1 MTTQKQS
8 KLLSRKEIAIIGGG
22 PSAMIAADILSP
34 FHNVTIYEK
43 EKGIGQKFLVAG
55 KGGFNLTNSLTGIEL
70 AAQYSPQEFMQDA
83 ILTFDSQSLREWFS
97 DLGIETFVGTSGRV
111 FPVKGIKPAEVLD
124 KIKEKLLSQNV
135 KIKQGCAFVGFDDK
149 RNAIINFGGKSK
161 SIFADHYVFAL
172 GGASWS
178 NTGSDG
184 KWAKYFADIGINTIP
199 FEASNC
205 GVNIK
210 WNDHIIENHAGKP
223 LKNISV
229 TVGETTR
236 KGEAV
241 ITNYGLEGNVIYP
254 LVPKIR
260 EHLNNKSKAEI
271 VIDFKP
277 DNSSDDLLKKVNNNI
292 SSKNYGEIFNLK
304 REQLSIIKSFST
316 KEEFLS
322 PESFVNKIKGLTIR
336 VESLRDIEEAIS
348 TVGGIDLN
356 ELNKDFSL
364 KKYPNI
370 YCIGEMVNW
379 DAPTGGFLLQG
390 AFSMGYSSAVSLIRS
405 ITNLFA

>member
-1 MTTQKQS
+1 
-8 KLLSRKEIAIIGGG
+8 
-22 PSAMIAADILSP
+22 
-34 FHNVTIYEK
+34 
-43 EKGIGQKFLVAG
+43 
-55 KGGFNLTNSLTGIEL
+55 
-70 AAQYSPQEFMQDA
+70 
-83 ILTFDSQSLREWFS
+83 LREWFS

-111 FPVKGIKPAEVLD
+111 FPVKGMKPAEVLNR
-124 KIKEKLLSQNV
+124 IKEKLLSQNV
-135 KIKQGCAFVGFDDK
+135 KIKQGYEFVGFDDE
-149 RNAIINFGGKSK
+149 RNAIITYRGESK
-161 SIFADHYVFAL
+161 SIIADFYIFAL

-178 NTGSDG
+178 ITGSDG
-184 KWAKYFADIGINTIP
+184 KWKNYFEDIGINTIP

-210 WNDHIIENHAGKP
+210 WNDHFIENHAGKP

-229 TVGETTR
+229 TVGDTTR

-277 DNSSDDLLKKVNNNI
+277 DNSSDDLLKKVNNKT

-322 PESFVNKIKGLTIR
+322 LESFVKKIKDLTIS
-336 VESLRDIEEAIS
+336 VESLRTIDEAIS

-364 KKYPNI
+364 KKHPNI

-405 ITNLFA
+405 ITD

>member
-1 MTTQKQS
+1 M
-8 KLLSRKEIAIIGGG
+8 SRKEIAIIGGG

-55 KGGFNLTNSLTGIEL
+55 KGGFNLTNSLSGIEL
-70 AAQYSPQEFMQDA
+70 SAQYSPQEFMQNA
-83 ILTFDSQSLREWFS
+83 ILTFDSQSLRGWFS
-97 DLGIETFVGTSGRV
+97 DLGVETFVGTSGRV
-111 FPVKGIKPAEVLD
+111 FPIKEIKPSEVLE

-135 KIKQGCAFVGFDDK
+135 KIKQGYEFVGFDDK
-149 RNAIINFGGKSK
+149 RNAIINFEGKSK
-161 SIFADHYVFAL
+161 SILADYYIFAL

-178 NTGSDG
+178 ITGSDG
-184 KWAKYFADIGINTIP
+184 KWKNYFEDIGINTIP

-236 KGEAV
+236 KGESV

-260 EHLNNKSKAEI
+260 ELLKNKSKAEI
-271 VIDFKP
+271 AIDFKP
-277 DNSSDDLLKKVNNNI
+277 DNSSDDLFKKVNNKI

-304 REQLSIIKSFST
+304 REQLSIIKNFST

-322 PESFVNKIKGLTIR
+322 LESFISKIKGLTIS

-390 AFSMGYSSAVSLIRS
+390 AFSMGYSCANTIIQSV
-405 ITNLFA
+405 TD

>member
-1 MTTQKQS
+1 MS
-8 KLLSRKEIAIIGGG
+8 KKEIAIIGGG
-22 PSAMIAADILSP
+22 PSAMIAADILSQL
-34 FHNVTIYEK
+34 HNVTIYEK
-43 EKGIGQKFLVAG
+43 EKAIGQKFLVAG
-55 KGGFNLTNSLTGIEL
+55 KGGFNLTNSLTGNEL
-70 AAQYSPQEFMQDA
+70 AAHYSPQGFMQNA
-83 ILTFDSQSLREWFS
+83 ILAFDSQSLREWFS
-97 DLGIETFVGTSGRV
+97 DLGIETFIGTSGRV
-111 FPVKGIKPAEVLD
+111 FPIKGIKPAEVLN
-124 KIKEKLLSQNV
+124 KIKKKLLSQKVN
-135 KIKQGCAFVGFDDK
+135 IKYEHEFVGFDDE
-149 RNAIINFGGKSK
+149 RNVIINHRGDSGSVL
-161 SIFADHYVFAL
+161 ADHYIFSL

-178 NTGSDG
+178 ITGSDG
-184 KWAKYFADIGINTIP
+184 KWKKHFENIGINIIP

-210 WNDHIIENHAGKP
+210 WNDHIIKNHAGKP

-229 TVGETTR
+229 TVGDTTR

-254 LVPKIR
+254 LIPKIR
-260 EHLNNKSKAEI
+260 ELLKNKSEAEI

-277 DNSSDDLLKKVNNNI
+277 DNSSDDLFKKSNNKI
-292 SSKNYGEIFNLK
+292 SPKNYGKTFNLK
-304 REQLSIIKSFST
+304 REQLSLIKSFST
-316 KEEFLS
+316 KDEFLS
-322 PESFVNKIKGLTIR
+322 AESFIKKIKSLTIR

-390 AFSMGYSSAVSLIRS
+390 AFSMGHFCASSLLRS
-405 ITNLFA
+405 ITN

>member
-1 MTTQKQS
+1 
-8 KLLSRKEIAIIGGG
+8 LSRKEIAIIGGG

-55 KGGFNLTNSLTGIEL
+55 KGGFNLTNSLSGIEL
-70 AAQYSPQEFMQDA
+70 SAQYSPQEFMQNA
-83 ILTFDSQSLREWFS
+83 ILTFDSQSLRGWFS

-111 FPVKGIKPAEVLD
+111 FPIKEIKPSEVLE

-135 KIKQGCAFVGFDDK
+135 KIKQGYEFVGFDDK
-149 RNAIINFGGKSK
+149 RNAIINFEGKSK
-161 SIFADHYVFAL
+161 SILADYYIFAL

-178 NTGSDG
+178 ITGSDG
-184 KWAKYFADIGINTIP
+184 KWKNYFEDIGINTIP

-236 KGEAV
+236 KGESV

-260 EHLNNKSKAEI
+260 ELLKNKSKAEI
-271 VIDFKP
+271 AIDFKP
-277 DNSSDDLLKKVNNNI
+277 DNSSDDLFKKVNNKI

-304 REQLSIIKSFST
+304 REQLSIIKNFST

-322 PESFVNKIKGLTIR
+322 LESFISKIKGLTIS

-390 AFSMGYSSAVSLIRS
+390 AFSMGYSCANTIIQSV
-405 ITNLFA
+405 TD

>member
-1 MTTQKQS
+1 M
-8 KLLSRKEIAIIGGG
+8 SRKEIAIIGGG

-34 FHNVTIYEK
+34 YHNVTIYEK

-55 KGGFNLTNSLTGIEL
+55 KGGFNLTNSLVGIEL
-70 AAQYSPQEFMQDA
+70 AAQYSPQEFMQSA
-83 ILTFDSQSLREWFS
+83 ILSFDSQSLREWFS

-111 FPVKGIKPAEVLD
+111 FPVKGTKPAEVLN

-135 KIKQGCAFVGFDDK
+135 KIEQGYEFVGFDDE
-149 RNAIINFGGKSK
+149 RNAIINYRGESK
-161 SIFADHYVFAL
+161 LIIADFYIFAL

-178 NTGSDG
+178 ITGSDG
-184 KWAKYFADIGINTIP
+184 KWKKYFEDIGINTIP

-210 WNDHIIENHAGKP
+210 WDDHIIKNHAGKP

-229 TVGETTR
+229 TVGESTR

-254 LVPKIR
+254 LIPKIR
-260 EHLNNKSKAEI
+260 ELLNNKSKAEI

-277 DNSSDDLLKKVNNNI
+277 DNSSDDLFKKVNNKI

-336 VESLRDIEEAIS
+336 VESLRDIDEAIS

-364 KKYPNI
+364 KKYLNI

-390 AFSMGYSSAVSLIRS
+390 AFSMGYTCANSLIQS
-405 ITNLFA
+405 ITN